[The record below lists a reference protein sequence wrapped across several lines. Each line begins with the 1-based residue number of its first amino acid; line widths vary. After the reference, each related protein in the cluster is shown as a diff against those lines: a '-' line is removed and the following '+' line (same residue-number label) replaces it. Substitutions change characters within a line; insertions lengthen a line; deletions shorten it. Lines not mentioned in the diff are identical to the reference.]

1 MFFKTIAEIKEC
13 CSINVT
19 FEFDEAKIYLL
30 QADREFLIKHI
41 GQDFFDALQTVYDAT
56 PVFANLSTA
65 NKNAITK
72 LRLASASYA
81 LATWVPL
88 GQVQI
93 DSSGIR
99 IVSNENIKTAFQW
112 QIRDLIKSLKD
123 LANSAMEEALK
134 YFSNNTGT
142 YPLFASSDAYQTFN
156 GSFIK
161 TADEFTSY
169 VSLLNGSVLNF
180 LKLKPSMAKAEDF
193 DIKAVLF
200 PTYYDALKTRVADY
214 NTSPEDDAI
223 MVFIKPAVANLT
235 IARAVNELACTL
247 DANGFLSFD
256 NTAGPDVMDG
266 KRGASSDALNR
277 IKTSAERDAKT
288 YLAQLRKYLED
299 DIGNYSEYSSDPNYT
314 TYESTTFNNST
325 DNNFFFGG

>member
-1 MFFKTIAEIKEC
+1 MFFKTIAEIKEF
-13 CSINVT
+13 CSVNVT
-19 FEFDEAKIYLL
+19 FEFAEAKIYLL
-30 QADREFLIKHI
+30 KADRDFLIKNI
-41 GQDFFDALQTVYDAT
+41 GQDFFDDLQSEYDSEAI
-56 PVFANLSTA
+56 FDNLSTDI
-65 NKNAITK
+65 KDAINK

-99 IVSNENIKTAFQW
+99 IISNENAKTAFQW
-112 QIRDLIKSLKD
+112 QIRDLVKSLND
-123 LANSAMEEALK
+123 LANSSMEAALK
-134 YFSNNTGT
+134 FFSDNTAT
-142 YPLFASSDAYQTFN
+142 YPLFASSEAYKSFN

-169 VSLLNGSVLNF
+169 VSILNGSVLNF
-180 LKLKPSMAKAEDF
+180 LKLKPSMVKSEDF

-200 PTYYDALKTRVADY
+200 PTYYNALKARVADY
-214 NTSPEDDAI
+214 DTTPADDDVIA
-223 MVFIKPAVANLT
+223 FIKPAIANLT
-235 IARAVNELACTL
+235 IARAINELACTL
-247 DANGFLSFD
+247 DSNGFLSFD

-266 KRGASSDALNR
+266 KRNASNDTLIR

-288 YLAQLRKYLED
+288 YLANLRKHLEEN
-299 DIGNYSEYSSDPNYT
+299 IGDYSEYSSDPNYT
-314 TYESTTFNNST
+314 TYTSTTFNNST